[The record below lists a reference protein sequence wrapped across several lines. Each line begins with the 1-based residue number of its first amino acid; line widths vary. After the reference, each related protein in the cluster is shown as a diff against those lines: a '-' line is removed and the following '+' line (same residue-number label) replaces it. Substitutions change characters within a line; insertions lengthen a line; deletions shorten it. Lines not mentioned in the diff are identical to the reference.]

1 MNFQHFTKYL
11 AISSI
16 IIRNARKS
24 NLLQKVQDFPK
35 HDQNGL
41 RCISSK
47 ENPLLFY
54 IYTLVGY
61 FSELNRQRMDCF

>member
-16 IIRNARKS
+16 IIKNARKF
-24 NLLQKVQDFPK
+24 NLLQKVQDFLK

-41 RCISSK
+41 GCISSK

-54 IYTLVGY
+54 IYTLAGY